1 MKIETDRKE
10 NYTSFVV
17 MPEHANY
24 MYPLIFGGVFMSQLD
39 LAAATLVNKIIKQ
52 PKTAAYI
59 DNAVTHKAEFEF
71 IGPSYVGDLIHMHSY
86 LDSVGKKSI
95 VVNIEAFRETRTSDT
110 KIKVAVA
117 KFVFVTRLGDVYTPH
132 NLEM

>member
-1 MKIETDRKE
+1 
-10 NYTSFVV
+10 
-17 MPEHANY
+17 
-24 MYPLIFGGVFMSQLD
+24 MSQLD

-52 PKTAAYI
+52 PTTNIVI
-59 DNAVTHKAEFEF
+59 DNAVTHKADFEF
-71 IGPSYVGDLIHMHSY
+71 IGPSDVGDLIHMHSY

-95 VVNIEAFRETRTSDT
+95 VVNIDAFRETRTSDE

-132 NLEM
+132 NLEK

>member
-1 MKIETDRKE
+1 
-10 NYTSFVV
+10 
-17 MPEHANY
+17 

-52 PKTAAYI
+52 PTTNIVI
-59 DNAVTHKAEFEF
+59 DNAVTHKADFEF

-95 VVNIEAFRETRTSDT
+95 VVNIDAFRETRTSDE

-117 KFVFVTRLGDVYTPH
+117 KFVFVTRIGDVYTPH
-132 NLEM
+132 NLEK